1 VQEGIRRKAFGKS
14 ESDRIKPGPVAES
27 EFCPDG
33 AAVFP
38 AAGQRIREW
47 TVWVGR
53 VEKDVVE

>member
-1 VQEGIRRKAFGKS
+1 MV
-14 ESDRIKPGPVAES
+14 VES

-38 AAGQRIREW
+38 AAGLRIREW
-47 TVWVGR
+47 TVVGWDG